1 MVLREDPLQG
11 FLEHLHGQ
19 VAVALRREKLTDEKL
34 ERFGGDR
41 DCTPVLRLKEHLEE
55 AVAQVVYVLLD
66 QELALIFSIVG
77 QLGPFEQSLERL
89 AVCLHSKPDADH
101 D

>member
-1 MVLREDPLQG
+1 MVLREDPLKS
-11 FLEHLHGQ
+11 FLEHLHGH

-55 AVAQVVYVLLD
+55 AVAEVVYVLLD
-66 QELALIFSIVG
+66 QELALIFSIVR
-77 QLGPFEQSLERL
+77 QIGPLKQSLESL
-89 AVCLHSKPDADH
+89 AVCFHSKPDAD
-101 D
+101 